1 MDIEQMRIRMGE
13 MAAEIERLNSAWQVE
28 TLSRKDLIIAKQE
41 SENDRLKAENARLQS
56 IIDELQKRFMD
67 ASVDRNLL
75 QGVINEQQSPAVSV
89 PELDYV
95 DGDILP
101 PVGASVAIHLASCD
115 KWVDHTVVGYYVW
128 GPLGGIDSSYSR
140 VFVRVLDDQGI
151 LNARILKDVKW
162 DKNTPARQIPSPRI
176 TEHVAVPDHCLK
188 KQNLPIEKL
197 LEQYTHEGC
206 DFTDIKW
213 VNSASLRYV
222 ESMEDSQIKC
232 LICSL
237 INLQSLRIT
246 DKDAGEILLSYG
258 VEYIGI
264 LQWLKDKGRATLDK
278 LNEANHETN

>member
-13 MAAEIERLNSAWQVE
+13 MAAEIELLNSAWQVE
-28 TLSRKDLIIAKQE
+28 TLNRKDLIIAKQE

-56 IIDELQKRFMD
+56 IID
-67 ASVDRNLL
+67 S
-75 QGVINEQQSPAVSV
+75 QSPAVSV

-128 GPLGGIDSSYSR
+128 GPLGGIDSAYSR

-213 VNSASLRYV
+213 VNAASLRYV

-237 INLQSLRIT
+237 INLQSPRIT